1 QQLEFSLDRSAIVS
15 NQKAHLPRNFRM
27 IFRKNHDGSA
37 KLVLDLHS
45 GLSRRPCPISIGQTR
60 YRSC

>member
-1 QQLEFSLDRSAIVS
+1 
-15 NQKAHLPRNFRM
+15 M

-45 GLSRRPCPISIGQTR
+45 GLSRRQCPISIGQTR
-60 YRSC
+60 YRSCWVGPALFCSAPTCYGQCAT

>member
-1 QQLEFSLDRSAIVS
+1 
-15 NQKAHLPRNFRM
+15 M

-60 YRSC
+60 YRSCWVGPALFCSAPTCYGQCAT